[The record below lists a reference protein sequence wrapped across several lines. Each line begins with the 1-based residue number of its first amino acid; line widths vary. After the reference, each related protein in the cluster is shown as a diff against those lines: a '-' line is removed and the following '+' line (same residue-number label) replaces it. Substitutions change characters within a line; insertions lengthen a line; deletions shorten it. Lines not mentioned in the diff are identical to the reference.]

1 MSTLIFLFWH
11 NFVIARLDLENK
23 TQFHMNDNN
32 ERERSNK
39 LFNAGFVCKCVH
51 THAIISLFHGF
62 HEATTLNEIL
72 SRVGQARNLPMAAT
86 ESA

>member
-39 LFNAGFVCKCVH
+39 LFNAGFVIV
-51 THAIISLFHGF
+51 IIIIVVVVVVRQLLG
-62 HEATTLNEIL
+62 
-72 SRVGQARNLPMAAT
+72 GPDYQ
-86 ESA
+86 